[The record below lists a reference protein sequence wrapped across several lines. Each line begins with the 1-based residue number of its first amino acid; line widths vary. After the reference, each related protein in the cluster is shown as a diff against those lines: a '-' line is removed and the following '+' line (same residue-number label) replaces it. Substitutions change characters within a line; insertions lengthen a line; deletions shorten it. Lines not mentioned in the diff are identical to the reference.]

1 MKQKGRSKSKLY
13 KNVYFHKINGKDIVW
28 YCSGSINGL
37 KFFINSTS
45 ERDAAIK
52 YDMKMIE
59 TGREPK
65 NILKRKL
72 L

>member
-1 MKQKGRSKSKLY
+1 MKQTGRSKSELY
-13 KNVYFHKINGKDIVW
+13 KGVYFLKNGKNGGNWIAQ
-28 YCSGSINGL
+28 GSINNK
-37 KFFINSTS
+37 KFMITS
-45 ERDAAIK
+45 QNERDAAIK